1 MPHGQDPLHPAIPF
15 LAAGPLAAY
24 APQDIEAVGA
34 LRSADRNTIAT
45 VVERDPMADAVIAVT
60 CARIRRRCTMALT
73 KILPNF
79 YVFLTTCSLNSRN
92 LQVGILQPLLG
103 MQVTPWIWHHHL

>member
-34 LRSADRNTIAT
+34 HRSADRNTIAT
-45 VVERDPMADAVIAVT
+45 VVERDPMADAVIAAHVCSYT
-60 CARIRRRCTMALT
+60 EALHHGSYPNLT
-73 KILPNF
+73 QIL
-79 YVFLTTCSLNSRN
+79 
-92 LQVGILQPLLG
+92 LLSYDLL
-103 MQVTPWIWHHHL
+103 IELS

>member
-73 KILPNF
+73 KILLLSYDLLLEF
-79 YVFLTTCSLNSRN
+79 SSN
-92 LQVGILQPLLG
+92 LAITSFPL
-103 MQVTPWIWHHHL
+103 VRK